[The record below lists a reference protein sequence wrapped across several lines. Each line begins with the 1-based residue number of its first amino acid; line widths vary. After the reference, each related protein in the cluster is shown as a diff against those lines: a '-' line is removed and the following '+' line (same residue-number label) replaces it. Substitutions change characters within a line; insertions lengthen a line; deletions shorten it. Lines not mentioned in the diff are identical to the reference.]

1 MTPDKAVTMTI
12 IYLLLMIFAAVAI
25 VGIPVRLV
33 QLIRGSIQSVYV
45 QLNVIPRIV
54 VTIGLAGLLVGAVS
68 WLGVVYVA
76 IMVFT
81 DDLPLRLWGGSELGM
96 TFSVFGF
103 LYLVVELLLVPL
115 TISQI
120 RNERAV
126 SA

>member
-1 MTPDKAVTMTI
+1 MTMTI

-25 VGIPVRLV
+25 VGIPVRV
-33 QLIRGSIQSVYV
+33 FQFIQGSIQSVYAR
-45 QLNVIPRIV
+45 LSVIPRIV
-54 VTIGLAGLLVGAVS
+54 VTIGLAGLLVGTVS

-76 IMVFT
+76 FKVFT
-81 DDLPLRLWGGSELGM
+81 DDSPLRIWGGSELGM
-96 TFSVFGF
+96 TSSVFGF

-115 TISQI
+115 TIGQI